1 MEKIS
6 VMVNNLYARVGAT
19 ISRNILRTQDMCLMG
34 VSVTP
39 CGCRVNHGSVDGFS
53 VELIDPEKLEK
64 NHSLYIALFS
74 YGKPDVIVDLSSN
87 SFLKDEFPTF
97 QPHISFILSEA
108 LASDEL
114 NKKAGKANLNIVFLP
129 EDSSEEKI
137 MQTLRFVNQKVK
149 EDSWGNVFTER
160 DVKL

>member
-6 VMVNNLYARVGAT
+6 VMVNNLYDRVGAT

-34 VSVTP
+34 VSVTH
-39 CGCRVNHGSVDGFS
+39 CGCRVNHGSVDGFG
-53 VELIDPEKLEK
+53 VELIDPGTIKK
-64 NHSLYIALFS
+64 NHSLYIAIFTH
-74 YGKPDVIVDLSSN
+74 GRPDVVLDLDSR
-87 SFLKDEFPTF
+87 SFLVHEFPTF

-108 LASDEL
+108 LASDALKE
-114 NKKAGKANLNIVFLP
+114 KAEKAKLNIVFLP
-129 EDSSEEKI
+129 EDSSEEKV

-149 EDSWGNVFTER
+149 EDSWGNVFSGN